1 MAELPIAPFERLLKK
16 AGAGRVSEDAAE
28 RLRDTVEEQTLEIA
42 RKAVSYASHAKRKTV
57 RKEDV
62 VLAKR

>member
-16 AGAGRVSEDAAE
+16 AGAGRVSEEAAE
-28 RLRDTVEEQTLEIA
+28 RLRDTVEEQTLDLA
-42 RKAVSYASHAKRKTV
+42 RKAVSYAIHAKRKTV

-62 VLAKR
+62 ALAGR